1 MGEHV
6 IGDLSTGVK
15 TIRVSRKRALQ
26 LMGGALAVAAPA
38 AASQV
43 PQAAE
48 AGKQRKPPEAFAVA
62 TLSDPIAADETTFG
76 FSFQLSVVHPATK
89 TTGETTGSVFADANA
104 SADQLRKQLA
114 DSLKGTAALVLS
126 QSGVSVSRDRIA
138 VTLL

>member
-62 TLSDPIAADETTFG
+62 TLSDPSANDETTFRFEVQG
-76 FSFQLSVVHPATK
+76 AAVHPASK
-89 TTGETTGSVFADANA
+89 TRVEFAGSIFPDATA
-104 SADQLRKQLA
+104 SADQMRKQIA
-114 DSLKGTAALVLS
+114 NGVKAVAISEFGA
-126 QSGVSVSRDRIA
+126 SGVTVSADRIA